1 MKVFI
6 ENVSVGIFFIECL
19 PLYPVPYV
27 LFLLTRV
34 HFFTGVSLE
43 PELEPEQEPE
53 LRQRCC
59 KTRSKSC
66 PKFGWLR
73 NPSATTTKK
82 CRSSAP
88 GLLSNPMFG
97 RFRLRVLQRLR
108 LQLQTDSSRKETQKI
123 PKNNSQVHCNILNCL
138 NLIAWV
144 RTLHP

>member
-1 MKVFI
+1 MFL
-6 ENVSVGIFFIECL
+6 SDF
-19 PLYPVPYV
+19 
-27 LFLLTRV
+27 FLLNVYPCIRFRMSFFCYPGSAPI
-34 HFFTGVSLE
+34 FFTGVSLE

-88 GLLSNPMFG
+88 GLLSSPMFG
-97 RFRLRVLQRLR
+97 RFRLRVLQRLQ